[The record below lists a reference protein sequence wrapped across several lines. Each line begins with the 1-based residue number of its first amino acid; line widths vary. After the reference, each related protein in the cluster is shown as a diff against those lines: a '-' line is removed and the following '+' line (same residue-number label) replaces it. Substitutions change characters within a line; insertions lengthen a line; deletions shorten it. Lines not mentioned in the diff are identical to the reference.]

1 MGRFNIDDIL
11 RQLSEPDPKAPKEK
25 VPERAPAQAEP
36 HVQAQAQPHVP
47 VASWVSAIVPEM
59 APAKESVTA
68 PAVDSVTVPVAA
80 PEVVPAVHPAPVVA
94 QVVAQ
99 VAAPTAA
106 PNIAPASASATT
118 QSMPWP
124 VQATPTVSPASS
136 LQAATAQTS
145 RQVDAQ
151 RGSRPASSFDGATQ
165 DRSMH
170 DLMSDLYVPE
180 DDFDAPAAT
189 LESLLAER
197 GIATAEQLLG
207 AARLQK
213 QAPGRK
219 LVEILK
225 EQGVDEH
232 AAQSVVAE
240 LARMPFERIDAKAP
254 NAFDRALVGQ
264 LSAEYCRANHVLPLR
279 REGGRVIIATASPED
294 VFVLDEV
301 KRKLSLQAVRH
312 VLATA
317 GDITGALQH
326 ANEAAERSKS
336 DDFDLESILSG
347 VGDEEDV
354 EIEKEDVNERDIEA
368 EAESSPVVKY
378 VNHIIQLALKEGA
391 SDIHIEP
398 DEKVLKVRFRIDGI
412 LFEMLTPPRKMHAA
426 LTSRIK
432 IMSNLDIAERRL
444 PQDGRIRATVL
455 GRKLDLRVS
464 TVPTPKGEKTVMRIL
479 DSRSINVSLDD
490 LGFSEDALT
499 IWKKQIDQPHGII
512 LVTGPTGS
520 GKTTTLYS
528 SIRQM
533 DTRRMNISTVEDP
546 IEYNL
551 QGITQIQT
559 HEKIGMTFAKAL
571 KALLR
576 QDPDVVMLGEI
587 RDLET
592 ASTAIQ
598 AALTGHLVL
607 STLHTNDAPSS
618 ITRMINIGVEP
629 FLVGAA
635 LNAVLAQRL
644 VRKICP
650 KCAEDRPI
658 DPDIADF
665 LVTHGITGPTIRAGR
680 GCGACRQTG
689 YAGRLG
695 LYELLVL
702 DDFLRDKIA
711 ANPNVVEF
719 RRLCVERG
727 MNTLR
732 EDGFSKVRAGKTTV
746 EEVLSVTEATI

>member
-11 RQLSEPDPKAPKEK
+11 RQLGAPNPNAPVER
-25 VPERAPAQAEP
+25 VPERVPEPA
-36 HVQAQAQPHVP
+36 
-47 VASWVSAIVPEM
+47 VAASTSPAVSADLPAAGAAQKPAPTVP
-59 APAKESVTA
+59 SVTPVTPA
-68 PAVDSVTVPVAA
+68 PSGSTTITSALRVAPSMQWPKEAAVEAA
-80 PEVVPAVHPAPVVA
+80 AEAAAVSPAPTPAPVA
-94 QVVAQ
+94 RASSAPSPA
-99 VAAPTAA
+99 AAPVA
-106 PNIAPASASATT
+106 NIDD
-118 QSMPWP
+118 QGG
-124 VQATPTVSPASS
+124 
-136 LQAATAQTS
+136 L
-145 RQVDAQ
+145 
-151 RGSRPASSFDGATQ
+151 
-165 DRSMH
+165 
-170 DLMSDLYVPE
+170 SDLYVPDASE
-180 DDFDAPAAT
+180 DSPATT
-189 LESLLAER
+189 LEGLLAER
-197 GIATAEQLLG
+197 GIATAEQLL
-207 AARLQK
+207 AAERLRK
-213 QAPGRK
+213 QAPGRN

-225 EQGVDEH
+225 EQGVDER

-240 LARMPFERIDAKAP
+240 LARMTFESIDPKAP
-254 NAFDRALVGQ
+254 NCFDRALVSS
-264 LSAEYCRANHVLPLR
+264 LSAEFCRTHHVLPLR
-279 REGGRVIIATASPED
+279 REGGRVVVATASPED
-294 VFVLDEV
+294 VFLLDEV
-301 KRKLSLQAVRH
+301 KRRLGVPAVRH

-317 GDITGALQH
+317 GDIAGALQQ

-499 IWKKQIDQPHGII
+499 IWKKQIEQPHGII

-650 KCAEDRPI
+650 KCVEDRPI
-658 DPDIADF
+658 DPDIEDF
-665 LVTHGITGPTIRAGR
+665 LMTHGINGPTIRMGR